1 MNERTTEIVKRFR
14 DSWVKTEKF
23 YDFLT
28 GGGHWNQL
36 QPIIKFIAD
45 MKQKGFDKHFRLGN
59 SVHMLII
66 SRSVNHGL
74 RDDQKHIK
82 IYAYQDYLDVTLREG
97 DKVYRHYEVKDL
109 SDERVSKLLETLM
122 DTLID

>member
-1 MNERTTEIVKRFR
+1 
-14 DSWVKTEKF
+14 
-23 YDFLT
+23 
-28 GGGHWNQL
+28 
-36 QPIIKFIAD
+36 
-45 MKQKGFDKHFRLGN
+45 MKQKGYDKHFRLGN

-82 IYAYQDYLDVTLREG
+82 IYAYQDYLDVTFREG
-97 DKVYRHYEVKDL
+97 DKVYRHHEVNDL

-122 DTLID
+122 DTLVD